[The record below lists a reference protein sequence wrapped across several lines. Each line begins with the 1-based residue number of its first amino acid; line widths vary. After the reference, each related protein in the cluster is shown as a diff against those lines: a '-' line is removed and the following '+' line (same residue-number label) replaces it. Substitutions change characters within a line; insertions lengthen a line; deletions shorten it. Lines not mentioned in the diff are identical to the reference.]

1 LTCQY
6 VYGLPCGIWTFAN
19 IQQSNRYCYNDGYH
33 TSHHLNPLRHWR
45 DHPVAFLSQKK
56 QYSDEHAL
64 VFYNIDYMMLTINLL
79 RKNYD
84 HVARCLVPMGA
95 QMKLT
100 HDERVA
106 MLKRK
111 TRKFSE
117 REIAEKWGKQFAR
130 LK

>member
-1 LTCQY
+1 
-6 VYGLPCGIWTFAN
+6 
-19 IQQSNRYCYNDGYH
+19 
-33 TSHHLNPLRHWR
+33 
-45 DHPVAFLSQKK
+45 VAFLSQKK